1 MAIKRERLRA
11 LRAKRAANS
20 VQRER
25 RARSDR
31 LENSHAGGN
40 ALPLGIWEIMASLGR
55 PQHRMWGLGPW
66 LADLPRDFSN
76 RGPLLTDE
84 IRCPGYN
91 GAKPFKPGL
100 WVIEGSMTAPRWC

>member
-1 MAIKRERLRA
+1 
-11 LRAKRAANS
+11 
-20 VQRER
+20 
-25 RARSDR
+25 
-31 LENSHAGGN
+31 
-40 ALPLGIWEIMASLGR
+40 
-55 PQHRMWGLGPW
+55 MWGLGPW

-100 WVIEGSMTAPRWC
+100 WVIEGSMTAPR